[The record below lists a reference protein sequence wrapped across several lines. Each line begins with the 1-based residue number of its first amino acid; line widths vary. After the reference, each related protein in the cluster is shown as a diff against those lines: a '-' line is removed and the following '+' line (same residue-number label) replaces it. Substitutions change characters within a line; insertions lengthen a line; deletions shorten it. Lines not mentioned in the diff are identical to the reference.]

1 MSVGLIWA
9 QAANG
14 VIGRDGTL
22 PWHLPED
29 LAHFQATTRGT
40 TVVMGRGTWDSL
52 PAKVRPLPGRAN
64 IVLTNQQRWQAPG
77 ATVVH
82 ALDDALA
89 QAAGDVWVV
98 GGASVYT
105 TALAHADQVVVTEL
119 QDSFDG
125 DVRAPALDSNWHR
138 QNRDPGMGWH
148 RSSSGLCYRFVRYAW
163 TPATPAPK

>member
-29 LAHFQATTRGT
+29 LAHFQATTRGA

-52 PAKVRPLPGRAN
+52 PEQVRPLPGRTN
-64 IVLTNQQRWQAPG
+64 IVLTNQPHWQPPG

-82 ALDDALA
+82 ALTEALA
-89 QAAGDVWVV
+89 QATDDVWVI
-98 GGASVYT
+98 GGSSVYT
-105 TALAHADQVVVTEL
+105 AALEHADQVVVTEL
-119 QDSFDG
+119 QESFDG
-125 DVRAPALDSNWHR
+125 DVRAPALNSDWHR
-138 QNRDPGMGWH
+138 QSRDPGMGWH
-148 RSSSGLCYRFVRYAW
+148 RSSTGLHYRFVRHARA
-163 TPATPAPK
+163 PAA